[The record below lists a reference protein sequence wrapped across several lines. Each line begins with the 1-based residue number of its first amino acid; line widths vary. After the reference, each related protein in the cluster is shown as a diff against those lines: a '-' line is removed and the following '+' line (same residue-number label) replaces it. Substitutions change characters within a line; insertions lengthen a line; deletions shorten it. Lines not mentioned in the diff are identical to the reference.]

1 MISMSTKQKIIL
13 RYYRDGDS
21 KRKISRDLKINRET
35 VNRYLAEYEQARS
48 KLSSTDVSDETLIE
62 NLVQS
67 PKYNSSNRVKVKFT
81 DQISQEVDR
90 LLQLNADKRSRGLH
104 KQVMKKIDILEYLHE
119 QGFDIGYTSICN
131 HINTKLVQRKEAFI
145 RQVYSPGD
153 VCEFDWGEVKL
164 EIGGQRRALNMA
176 VFTPAMSNYRFA
188 ILFHRQDSVSFQQ
201 AHVLFFEHAGGVYH
215 ILVYDNMRVA
225 IRKFVGPS
233 EKEPTEALLKLSMYY
248 HFDFRFCNVRRG
260 NEKGHVERSVEF
272 VRRKAFCRKDRF
284 KTLED
289 ANAWLLGI
297 CKGLNTRYNRDNQG
311 KKPIDLLE
319 IEKGSLS
326 PAPPR
331 FDCGQMDQCKVDKYS
346 VVTHATN
353 RYSVPDHLVGKMVDV
368 KIYPG
373 KLVCYHENRII
384 CEHERQMG
392 RHGWYINLD
401 HYLYTLKIKPGAL
414 ANSQALASA
423 PENVKSIFSTYFSH
437 APRDFVELLIFLRDH
452 EFTFDKVNEAIETL
466 MRVCPHDISVDKVKA
481 LCMQKNMI
489 YTPEESRDDQIL
501 QQSRQQLEELSML
514 LQ

>member
-1 MISMSTKQKIIL
+1 M
-13 RYYRDGDS
+13 
-21 KRKISRDLKINRET
+21 
-35 VNRYLAEYEQARS
+35 LA
-48 KLSSTDVSDETLIE
+48 
-62 NLVQS
+62 
-67 PKYNSSNRVKVKFT
+67 
-81 DQISQEVDR
+81 
-90 LLQLNADKRSRGLH
+90 
-104 KQVMKKIDILEYLHE
+104 
-119 QGFDIGYTSICN
+119 
-131 HINTKLVQRKEAFI
+131 QRKEAYN

-164 EIGGQRRALNMA
+164 EIGGQMRTLNMA

-188 ILFHRQDSVSFQQ
+188 VLFHRQDSVSFQQ
-201 AHVLFFEHAGGVYH
+201 AHVLFFEHVGGVYH
-215 ILVYDNMRVA
+215 ILVYDNMRVV

-272 VRRKAFCRKDRF
+272 VRRKAFCKTDRF
-284 KTLED
+284 TTLED
-289 ANAWLLGI
+289 ANAWLLGT

-319 IEKGSLS
+319 IEKGSLY

-373 KLVCYHENRII
+373 KLVCYHENQRL

-392 RHGWYINLD
+392 RHGWYIDLD

-414 ANSQALASA
+414 AGSQALASA
-423 PENVKSIFSTYFSH
+423 PENVKNIFSTYFSH
-437 APRDFVELLIFLRDH
+437 APKDFVELLIFLRDH
-452 EFTFDKVNEAIETL
+452 EYTFDKVNEAIERL
-466 MRVCPHDISVDKVKA
+466 MCICPHDISVDKVKA
-481 LCMQKNMI
+481 LCMQKNMV
-489 YTPEESRDDQIL
+489 YTPEETRDDQIL
-501 QQSRQQLEELSML
+501 QQSRQQLKELSML